1 MELVIDFT
9 MKKHKP
15 LFLRLFLSY
24 TPIIIIGIFLLILLV
39 YFSTNQFYNGLI
51 KKELQNRA
59 NIVFDWIE
67 TNNSKIN
74 TIQDIATKSSN
85 NKTVRVTII
94 IEDGTVVG
102 DSHKNPDF
110 MDNHQGRKEI
120 IQAIKNGS
128 SFSLRFSK
136 TLNKELMYY
145 ALSKSIN
152 DKIWIVR
159 ISIPLEE
166 YRDTISTLQLNIV
179 FLGVFVVLALLF
191 LSYFISK
198 QVTAPLDVIRKE
210 TEKYVST
217 LKITTPLKIPNT
229 RELASLASSLNK
241 MALELN
247 KRIKQIKNEKD
258 DKVSILS
265 SMQEGILAIDTN
277 KKIISINDIAI
288 QYLNLNKKTIL
299 KKTYSSVIENKKLKK
314 IIKKS
319 ISTKIKT
326 HQIFQK
332 EIEIINN
339 KTKYYLIN
347 TSPLIRSGKNKGVL
361 IVLNDIT
368 HQKQLEKVRQDFV
381 ANVSH
386 ELKTPITSI
395 IGFVEI
401 LNQRDLTKDEQDLF
415 LEKILN
421 HTNRMNAIID
431 DLLKLSKIESQEE
444 DDSIELI
451 EQNLLTILE
460 AAREDFKESTLK
472 NNNTINIRCDKT
484 INVKVDSFLLREAL
498 YNLLE
503 NAAKYGYPN
512 TEVNIIVEKKE
523 RVFIHVENQGEDIN
537 PKYWEKI
544 FQRFYRIDKSRNR
557 KAGGTGLGLAIVKH
571 ITFVNGGGTKVSQ
584 SKNHLT
590 RFTISLPLIKVETI

>member
-15 LFLRLFLSY
+15 LFLKLFFSY
-24 TPIIIIGIFLLILLV
+24 TPLIIIGIFSLILLV

-67 TNNSKIN
+67 TNNFKTN

-85 NKTVRVTII
+85 NKSVRVTII
-94 IEDGTVVG
+94 SQNGTVIG
-102 DSHKNPDF
+102 DSHKNPDL

-120 IQAIKNGS
+120 LQATKNGS

-166 YRDTISTLQLNIV
+166 YRDTISTLQLNIM

-277 KKIISINDIAI
+277 KKIISINDIAK
-288 QYLNLNKKTIL
+288 QYLNFTNKTIL

-319 ISTKIKT
+319 ISTKVKT

-401 LNQRDLTKDEQDLF
+401 LNQRDLTKDEHDLF

-451 EQNLLTILE
+451 EQNLLIILE
-460 AAREDFKESTLK
+460 AVREDFKESSLK

-503 NAAKYGYPN
+503 NAAKYGFPN

-537 PKYWEKI
+537 PKYWERI

-557 KAGGTGLGLAIVKH
+557 KEGGTGLGLAIVKH
-571 ITFVNGGGTKVSQ
+571 ITFVHGGGTKVSH
-584 SKNHLT
+584 SKNHST
-590 RFTISLPLIKVETI
+590 RFTISLPLTI

>member
-1 MELVIDFT
+1 VELVIDFT

-15 LFLRLFLSY
+15 LFLKLFFSY
-24 TPIIIIGIFLLILLV
+24 TPLIIIGIFSLILLV

-67 TNNSKIN
+67 TNNFKTN

-85 NKTVRVTII
+85 NKSVRVTII
-94 IEDGTVVG
+94 SQDGTVIG
-102 DSHKNPDF
+102 DSHKNPDL

-120 IQAIKNGS
+120 LQATKNGS

-166 YRDTISTLQLNIV
+166 YRDTISTLQLNIM

-277 KKIISINDIAI
+277 KKIISINDIAK
-288 QYLNLNKKTIL
+288 QYLNFTNKTIL

-319 ISTKIKT
+319 ISTKVKT

-401 LNQRDLTKDEQDLF
+401 LNQRDLTKDEHDLF

-451 EQNLLTILE
+451 EQNLLIILE
-460 AAREDFKESTLK
+460 AVREDFKESSLK

-503 NAAKYGYPN
+503 NAAKYGFPN

-537 PKYWEKI
+537 PKYWERI

-557 KAGGTGLGLAIVKH
+557 KEGGTGLGLAIVKH
-571 ITFVNGGGTKVSQ
+571 ITFVHGGGTKVSH
-584 SKNHLT
+584 SKNHST
-590 RFTISLPLIKVETI
+590 RFTISLPLTI